1 MTLTQAQLT
10 SASRAAQSWTAA
22 RRLEPLR
29 HARLWDAPSDA
40 EGMVSQRHVLQHP
53 GEQVTVMLGGNG
65 SGKTQAAAQLA
76 VAAALGRDNPAAA
89 AWCAD
94 NGVDPRRLP
103 RVGARGSGRVLFSAL
118 THDDSL
124 RYHRPKVE
132 EYLPQGARWR
142 NRYAQD
148 EAQVFLPGGGL
159 IVFKANRQ
167 GREAYQ
173 GDAFDLVIL
182 DEEHDEDVYQEC
194 LMRVGRRPSSHVVM
208 TMTPLKGLTW
218 VFYHFV
224 EPKHEDAEVLQERIA
239 RIASGWVRVHNV
251 DGLAN
256 PYIPRAQTEAIL
268 AGMGAEERE
277 ARRFGRFYRTQ
288 GRVFT
293 ALSARENIARPPAKL
308 PQGGTVVW
316 GIDFGF
322 RAPFACSAL
331 WWDPRDATY
340 YAVAEYERAQ
350 TPIVEHVRALGQ
362 LAARWGPPAII
373 AADPEDANSR
383 NELANSVVWLAS
395 VAPLIARPGHPL
407 HARARAQHPD
417 AEHIDVTEAE
427 AAKLSAEGLPVLK
440 LNLSTV
446 PARKEVKAGLSKVD
460 GFISPDVTGARHLL
474 ISPDCVNLWRELDG
488 LVWRESRT
496 GEPEE
501 VVKKD
506 DHLPDALRY
515 AIVTHQR
522 NL

>member
-10 SASRAAQSWTAA
+10 GAFRAASSWTAA

-76 VAAALGRDNPAAA
+76 VAVALGRDNPAAA

-94 NGVDPRRLP
+94 NGVDPGRLP

-118 THDDSL
+118 THADSL
-124 RYHRPKVE
+124 RYHRPKIA
-132 EYLPQGARWR
+132 EYLPAGSRWR
-142 NRYAQD
+142 GQYDED
-148 EAQVFLPGGGL
+148 EAKVYLPGGGL
-159 IVFKANRQ
+159 IVFKANKQ
-167 GREAYQ
+167 GWESFQ
-173 GDAFDLVIL
+173 GDQFDLVVL
-182 DEEHDEDVYQEC
+182 DEEHDYDVYKEA
-194 LMRVGRRPSSHVVM
+194 LMRVGRRPRSHLLM

-224 EPKHEDAEVLQERIA
+224 EPKDPDNAVLQERIA
-239 RIASGWVRVHNV
+239 RLASGWVRVHNV
-251 DGLAN
+251 DGVAN
-256 PYIPRAQTEAIL
+256 PYIDRAQTEAIL

-288 GRVFT
+288 GRVFA

-308 PQGGTVVW
+308 PTGGTVVW

-322 RAPFACSAL
+322 RAPFAVVVL

-362 LAARWGPPAII
+362 LAARWGAPMLI

-383 NELANSVVWLAS
+383 NELANSVIWLAP
-395 VAPLIARPGHPL
+395 VAQLIAHNHR
-407 HARARAQHPD
+407 RADAQHPD
-417 AEHIDVTEAE
+417 AEYIDVTEAE
-427 AAKLSAEGLPVLK
+427 AALLAAKGIAVLRW
-440 LNLSTV
+440 NLSTV
-446 PARKEVKAGLSKVD
+446 PAMKAVKAGLAKVD
-460 GFISPDVTGARHLL
+460 AFISPDVTGARHLL

-488 LVWRESRT
+488 LAWRESRT

>member
-1 MTLTQAQLT
+1 MTLTSAQLARASQ
-10 SASRAAQSWTAA
+10 SARAWQSA
-22 RRLEPLR
+22 RMLEPLR

-40 EGMVSQRHVLQHP
+40 AGMVSQRHVLQNA

-65 SGKTQAAAQLA
+65 SGKTQAAMQLGVA
-76 VAAALGRDNPAAA
+76 VALGRESAAA
-89 AWCAD
+89 QAWCRD
-94 NGVDPRRLP
+94 NGIDAARLP
-103 RVGARGSGRVLFSAL
+103 RTSRGYTGRVLVSAL

-132 EYLPQGARWR
+132 EYLPVGSKWR

-148 EAQVFLPGGGL
+148 EASVILPGGGL

-173 GDAFDLVIL
+173 GDAFDLIIL
-182 DEEHDEDVYQEC
+182 DEEHDEDVYGEC
-194 LMRVGRRPSSHVVM
+194 LMRVGRRHNSHILM

-224 EPKHEDAEVLQERIA
+224 EPKHEDASVLQERIA
-239 RIASGWVRVHNV
+239 RLASGWVRVWNV

-308 PQGGTVVW
+308 PAGGTVVW

-322 RAPFACSAL
+322 RAPFACPVL

-383 NELANSVVWLAS
+383 NELANSVIWLVS
-395 VAPLIARPGHPL
+395 TAPLIARPGHPL

-417 AEHIDVTEAE
+417 AEYIDVTEVE
-427 AAKLSAEGLPVLK
+427 AAKLSAEGLPVLRW
-440 LNLSTV
+440 NLSTV
-446 PARKEVKAGLSKVD
+446 PAQKAVKAGLAKVD
-460 GFISPDVTGARHLL
+460 AFISPDVTGARHLL
-474 ISPDCVNLWRELDG
+474 ISPECTGLWRELDG
-488 LVWRESRT
+488 LAWRESRT